1 MASFNL
7 FQHFLQALTLKAHAG
22 NAIVNEKARIE
33 KVVFVCVLLENDL
46 LATVLSRIILS
57 SREINSTDANS
68 MIMKTEN
75 SPERGT

>member
-1 MASFNL
+1 M
-7 FQHFLQALTLKAHAG
+7 
-22 NAIVNEKARIE
+22 
-33 KVVFVCVLLENDL
+33 
-46 LATVLSRIILS
+46 ATVLSRIILS